1 MPNFENIAPARA
13 CKVGRI
19 PGDVAEDDLVWTE
32 ACRCEEAI
40 RELLRRHPA
49 PLTVKVVEDVAWEL
63 GLSRATACRLI
74 ERYRSARTVDVLR
87 ERQRGWPKG
96 KLREEPAR
104 EMLIQEFLEREYLK
118 PTRPPLRRVVAHI
131 AAACRQQGLPA
142 PTWLTVKARVLRIDD
157 RTRAWRRG
165 ETALVR
171 ARSATPGSYKVTR
184 PLEVVQVDHTQVD
197 IMIVDQATRE
207 TAGRP
212 WITLAIDVLT
222 RMVTGFH
229 LGLEPPSRTSIGL
242 CLLHAVYDKT
252 GWMADRSVE
261 ALWPTA
267 GLPEALHVDNGA
279 DFRSRTFERAC
290 RNHGIQ
296 IKWRPV
302 GEPHFGG
309 HIERL
314 IGTTMGAVQM
324 LPGSTFSNPADR
336 GDYQSASAARMTLR
350 ELERWIAW
358 EIAGNYHQR
367 VHSALNRPPIA
378 VWREHED
385 KMDLRLPVDRL
396 QFWVSFLPEKERTL
410 RRDGIHFYNIRYW
423 SDALTADVWSSK
435 KKLLIKYDPRD
446 LSRIFVR
453 RASGSF
459 VEARY
464 RDLGWPAI
472 TLAEQRAVMRLLRAQ
487 GRHEVDEALLFKTAL
502 RQREITDAARRQT
515 VATRRSR
522 ELRPP
527 LATLEIK
534 GGSLKGIDSRKPSK
548 DEEAVGVKA

>member
-1 MPNFENIAPARA
+1 MSD
-13 CKVGRI
+13 
-19 PGDVAEDDLVWTE
+19 DVAEDDPAWIE
-32 ACRCEEAI
+32 ACRREEAI
-40 RELLRRHPA
+40 RDLLLRHPDRPKKRA
-49 PLTVKVVEDVAWEL
+49 VEDVAWEL
-63 GLSRATACRLI
+63 GLSRATLYRLI
-74 ERYRSARTVDVLR
+74 ARYRAARTVDALV
-87 ERQRGWPKG
+87 ERPLGRPKG
-96 KLREEPAR
+96 SLHEEPVRDA
-104 EMLIQEFLEREYLK
+104 LIQQFLEREYLK

-131 AAACRQQGLPA
+131 AAACRQQGLAA
-142 PTWLTVKARVLRIDD
+142 PTWRTVKARLLRIDEGI
-157 RTRAWRRG
+157 RATRRG
-165 ETALVR
+165 ETGLVR
-171 ARSATPGSYKVTR
+171 ARIATPGEYEVTR
-184 PLEVVQVDHTQVD
+184 PLQVVQVDHTRVD
-197 IMIVDQATRE
+197 VIIVDQATRE

-212 WITLAIDVLT
+212 WITLAIDVMT

-229 LGLEPPSRTSIGL
+229 LAIESPSRTSIGL

-252 GWMADRSVE
+252 AWLAERGIDAP
-261 ALWPTA
+261 WPIA

-279 DFRSRTFERAC
+279 DFRSRAFERAC

-296 IKWRPV
+296 IRWRPV

-336 GDYQSASAARMTLR
+336 GDYSSASAARMTLR

-385 KMDLRLPVDRL
+385 KVGLRLPVDRL
-396 QFWVSFLPEKERTL
+396 QFWVSFLPEDERNL
-410 RRDGIHFYNIRYW
+410 RRDGIHFCNIRYW
-423 SDALTADVWSSK
+423 SDALAADVGHSAE
-435 KKLLIKYDPRD
+435 KLLIKYDPRD

-453 RASGSF
+453 RPSGSF

-464 RDLGWPAI
+464 RDLAWPSI
-472 TLAEQRAVMRLLRAQ
+472 TLAEQRTVMRLLRAQ
-487 GRHEVDEALLFKTAL
+487 GRREVDEALLFKTAL
-502 RQREITDAARRQT
+502 RQREIVDAARRQT

-527 LATLEIK
+527 QAVPESK
-534 GGSLKGIDSRKPSK
+534 GGGLKGIDSRRPS
-548 DEEAVGVKA
+548 ESEQGAGGKA